1 MKYSIVSTLIAWI
14 FPTKQ
19 DRADFRRFCKD
30 IDARQD
36 TEIIWSR
43 YPQLLK
49 HLQHEYSKRKLK
61 VVFLNSEN
69 AKWVYQAVYEEFAK
83 NPKFDVQVLITVR
96 EKLLKDKY
104 KFLEYTLLKL

>member
-61 VVFLNSEN
+61 VVFLNREN
-69 AKWVYQAVYEEFAK
+69 AKWVYQ
-83 NPKFDVQVLITVR
+83 DV
-96 EKLLKDKY
+96 
-104 KFLEYTLLKL
+104 